1 MFAKL
6 LLYCSQMDQTSNELL
21 KKKYSMNMSQL
32 SDRNYDT

>member
-6 LLYCSQMDQTSNELL
+6 LLYCSQMDQTNSELI